1 MKKIYIEYAN
11 KAVTSL
17 GIEGDAAMY
26 TEMIVLLVFFTL
38 VSALMWWIARNIGL
52 SILSRISK
60 KTKTKLD
67 DYMVKR
73 KVFSAL
79 AHIVPLLMM
88 DYFFE
93 VIFHNFDSVKFFMQK
108 ANNVVNVYV
117 ILIASLRFLN
127 AVRDTLEDNVKL
139 QDKPINSFVQLGKIL
154 ISGFLIIIMLSI
166 ITNQNPVVFLTAL
179 GTLTAVLI
187 LVFKDTIL
195 GFIGSIQLA
204 ANDMVR
210 IGDWVT
216 VEKFGADGDVIEIN
230 LTTVKVQN
238 FDKTITTVPTYS
250 FIADSFRNWRG
261 MTESGGRRIKRAINV
276 EIGSVKLCDQ
286 KMLDKFRKYE
296 LIRTYIEEKEAEI
309 QKYNEENKFDRSV
322 QLNGRNQTNIGLFRI
337 YIEKYINSLST
348 INHEMTCMVRQLES
362 SEKGLPI
369 EIYAFS
375 KSKEWAIY
383 EQTMADIFDHIFA
396 TAQFFELELFENPS
410 GSDLRS
416 LSLNK

>member
-1 MKKIYIEYAN
+1 MKKFYIEYAD
-11 KAVTSL
+11 KIVAYF
-17 GIEGDAAMY
+17 GIDGDAAMY
-26 TEMIVLLVFFTL
+26 TEMIILLLFF
-38 VSALMWWIARNIGL
+38 SIISILMWLIARNLGL
-52 SILSRISK
+52 SVLNKVSK
-60 KTKTKLD
+60 RTKTMLD

-93 VIFHNFDSVKFFMQK
+93 VIFHNFDVVKVFMQK
-108 ANNVVNVYV
+108 ANNLVNVLV

-127 AVRDTLEDNVKL
+127 AVKDTLEENEKL
-139 QDKPINSFVQLGKIL
+139 KDKPINSFIQLGKIL

-166 ITNQNPVVFLTAL
+166 VTNQNPVVFLTAL
-179 GTLTAVLI
+179 GTLSVVLI

-230 LTTVKVQN
+230 LTTIKVQN

-261 MTESGGRRIKRAINV
+261 MTESGGRRIMRSVNV
-276 EIGSVKLCDQ
+276 EIGTVKLCTQ
-286 KMLDKFRKYE
+286 EMLDKFKKYE
-296 LIRTYIEEKEAEI
+296 LIKSYIVEKEAEI
-309 QKYNEENKFDRSV
+309 QKYNEEHKFDRSV
-322 QLNGRNQTNIGLFRI
+322 QLNGRNQTNVGLFRV
-337 YIEKYINSLST
+337 YIEKYIKSLPT
-348 INHEMTCMVRQLES
+348 INQEMTCMVRQLS
-362 SEKGLPI
+362 SSDKGLPI

-375 KSKEWAIY
+375 KSQEWAIY

-416 LSLNK
+416 LSLK